1 VIAWV
6 RGPRPSPTVRVLSI
20 RQETNSTGETLM
32 SPILRPALAVAA
44 FLIVAGPAL
53 AADDLAS
60 CTKGITFIKAEIA
73 KNPPAPVLTRLTKA
87 LKDANR
93 ELGEGEFD
101 ECMDAVRDAE
111 KATGRKS

>member
-1 VIAWV
+1 MIGRWSAGGIVG
-6 RGPRPSPTVRVLSI
+6 RGSGKQNTEI
-20 RQETNSTGETLM
+20 KGETQM
-32 SPILRPALAVAA
+32 SSMLRPALVVAA
-44 FLIVAGPAL
+44 LLIASGPAL

-73 KNPPAPVLTRLTKA
+73 KNPPAPVLTRLKKA